1 MAIKFDF
8 FAPQF
13 WMISSNLPVSGGS
26 KDDFKKALDYFKEIE
41 DKRFIISCNEMNY
54 KPYMVAYLLKYL
66 SNHDRFPE
74 IILLNVHEVSELYIT
89 GLGDR
94 DLLRLSDVNPD
105 ILFLTAGYSEPNN
118 KSLKDCVGFILN
130 NLTLKDKHIFLYLKG
145 ASMLV
150 KDIESLAK
158 SLEFPKYNLNLN
170 STSKKVPKPSKSSS
184 NSSQMSL
191 F

>member
-1 MAIKFDF
+1 MENITLNSIK
-8 FAPQF
+8 ARYPEL
-13 WMISSNLPVSGGS
+13 LPIGGS

-130 NLTLKDKHIFLYLKG
+130 NLTLKDKSIFLYLKG
-145 ASMLV
+145 TSMLV

-170 STSKKVPKPSKSSS
+170 SPSKKVSKPSKSSS

>member
-1 MAIKFDF
+1 MENITLNSIK
-8 FAPQF
+8 ARYPEL
-13 WMISSNLPVSGGS
+13 LPIGGS

-54 KPYMVAYLLKYL
+54 KPYMIAYLLKYL

-74 IILLNVHEVSELYIT
+74 ILLLNVHEISELYIT

-94 DLLRLSDVNPD
+94 NLLRLSDVEPD

-130 NLTLKDKHIFLYLKG
+130 NLTLKDKNIFLYLKG
-145 ASMLV
+145 TSMLV
-150 KDIESLAK
+150 KDIETLAK
-158 SLEFPKYNLNLN
+158 SLEFPKYNLNLK
-170 STSKKVPKPSKSSS
+170 TTTKKVSKPSKGTS
-184 NSSQMSL
+184 NGSQMSL